1 MRLILVFIFVS
12 IGQVFFAQSILW
24 EKSYGGLNAD
34 YLMDAIPTPDY
45 GFILAGSSL
54 SGNTGNK
61 TSVNTGDLDYWVW
74 KMKENG
80 DLEWQKSFGG
90 SGADFLQSISL
101 TVDGGFILAG
111 TSNSNKEHDKT
122 DNSHGLDDFWIIK
135 LDAKGRVEW
144 QKTIG
149 GSSQEK
155 LQTIKQTNDGGY
167 IIGGSS
173 SSDISGEK
181 KTDSFGNLD
190 YWLVKIDKKGEI
202 IWQRTFGGRYFD
214 ELRSVIATKDGG
226 YFVGGYSNSPISG
239 NKTEDNVGIGDYW
252 VLKLD
257 AMGNIL
263 WQRTIGGNADD
274 QLSVVHQSYD
284 GNFIVGGN
292 SNSNSTDAKQKN
304 NAQGT
309 DFWILKLGSTGDTFW
324 QETYNIAEVDL
335 LSAVTENKD
344 HTLLLGGYAKSELN
358 GSSKKQKEEREINDY
373 VVIKVAENG
382 AELWRKSVGSDG
394 EDVLKKLIETRDG
407 GYILAGTSNATPQ
420 KNNIATANVGT
431 AGKLMGLD
439 TNQENQQL
447 QNAKSEVNAAIK
459 EVADEANEYLKS
471 KTDGITQ
478 KVNKA
483 VNKENSPLS
492 IGIAGPT
499 GGIALPVL
507 GENTNGNNA
516 GAGSAANN
524 AAATDAIS
532 AKGKKSSR
540 DQSKTYGSN
549 DFWVVKLKD
558 KDKPKV
564 EQLSI
569 EAFPNPTNALTNIIV
584 GYDYNGGVATIVDLA
599 GRLLEQIVIKNR
611 TVPID
616 LSNYPDGVYIVN
628 ISTDVQSD
636 GIKIVKSV
644 NKN

>member
-1 MRLILVFIFVS
+1 MRQFLIFLCIVFSKFI
-12 IGQVFFAQSILW
+12 FAQSILW
-24 EKSYGGLNAD
+24 EKSFGGLNAD
-34 YLMDAIPTPDY
+34 YLMDAISTPDY

-61 TSVNTGDLDYWVW
+61 TSINTGDLDYWVW

-80 DLEWQKSFGG
+80 DLEWQQSFGG

-111 TSNSNKEHDKT
+111 TSNSNKEHDKA
-122 DNSHGLDDFWIIK
+122 DDSRGLDDFWIIK

-155 LQTIKQTNDGGY
+155 LQSIKQTNDGDY

-173 SSDISGEK
+173 SSDNSGEK

-202 IWQRTFGGRYFD
+202 IWQKTFGGRYFD
-214 ELRSVIATKDGG
+214 ELRSVFATKDGG

-239 NKTEDNVGIGDYW
+239 NKTEDNLGIGDYW

-309 DFWILKLGSTGDTFW
+309 DFWILKLGSTGDTIW

-335 LSAVTENKD
+335 LSAVIENKD

-358 GSSKKQKEEREINDY
+358 GLSKKQKEEREINDY
-373 VVIKVAENG
+373 VAIKVAENG

-407 GYILAGTSNATPQ
+407 GYLLAGTSNATPQ
-420 KNNIATANVGT
+420 KNNIATAYGGT
-431 AGKLMGLD
+431 ASNLIGLD
-439 TNQENQQL
+439 TNQENQQV
-447 QNAKSEVNAAIK
+447 QNAKNEVNGAIK
-459 EVADEANEYLKS
+459 EVSDEANAFIKN

-478 KVNKA
+478 QVNTT

-507 GENTNGNNA
+507 GENKNGNNS

-524 AAATDAIS
+524 LAGTDTAGV
-532 AKGKKSSR
+532 KGKKSSR

-558 KDKPKV
+558 QDKPKV

-636 GIKIVKSV
+636 GVKIIKENI
-644 NKN
+644 KN

>member
-1 MRLILVFIFVS
+1 M
-12 IGQVFFAQSILW
+12 
-24 EKSYGGLNAD
+24 
-34 YLMDAIPTPDY
+34 
-45 GFILAGSSL
+45 
-54 SGNTGNK
+54 
-61 TSVNTGDLDYWVW
+61 
-74 KMKENG
+74 
-80 DLEWQKSFGG
+80 
-90 SGADFLQSISL
+90 
-101 TVDGGFILAG
+101 
-111 TSNSNKEHDKT
+111 
-122 DNSHGLDDFWIIK
+122 
-135 LDAKGRVEW
+135 
-144 QKTIG
+144 
-149 GSSQEK
+149 
-155 LQTIKQTNDGGY
+155 
-167 IIGGSS
+167 
-173 SSDISGEK
+173 
-181 KTDSFGNLD
+181 
-190 YWLVKIDKKGEI
+190 
-202 IWQRTFGGRYFD
+202 
-214 ELRSVIATKDGG
+214 
-226 YFVGGYSNSPISG
+226 
-239 NKTEDNVGIGDYW
+239 
-252 VLKLD
+252 
-257 AMGNIL
+257 
-263 WQRTIGGNADD
+263 
-274 QLSVVHQSYD
+274 
-284 GNFIVGGN
+284 
-292 SNSNSTDAKQKN
+292 
-304 NAQGT
+304 
-309 DFWILKLGSTGDTFW
+309 
-324 QETYNIAEVDL
+324 

>member
-1 MRLILVFIFVS
+1 M
-12 IGQVFFAQSILW
+12 QS
-24 EKSYGGLNAD
+24 
-34 YLMDAIPTPDY
+34 
-45 GFILAGSSL
+45 
-54 SGNTGNK
+54 
-61 TSVNTGDLDYWVW
+61 
-74 KMKENG
+74 
-80 DLEWQKSFGG
+80 
-90 SGADFLQSISL
+90 
-101 TVDGGFILAG
+101 
-111 TSNSNKEHDKT
+111 
-122 DNSHGLDDFWIIK
+122 
-135 LDAKGRVEW
+135 
-144 QKTIG
+144 
-149 GSSQEK
+149 
-155 LQTIKQTNDGGY
+155 IKQTNDGGY

-173 SSDISGEK
+173 SSDNSGEK

-202 IWQRTFGGRYFD
+202 IWQKTFGGRYFD
-214 ELRSVIATKDGG
+214 ELRSVFATKDGG

-239 NKTEDNVGIGDYW
+239 NKTEDNLGIGDYW

-309 DFWILKLGSTGDTFW
+309 DFWILKLGSTGDTIW

-335 LSAVTENKD
+335 LSAVIENKD

-358 GSSKKQKEEREINDY
+358 GLSKKQKEEREINDY
-373 VVIKVAENG
+373 VAIKVAENG

-407 GYILAGTSNATPQ
+407 GYLLAGTSNATPQ
-420 KNNIATANVGT
+420 KNNIATAYGGT
-431 AGKLMGLD
+431 ASNLIGLD
-439 TNQENQQL
+439 TNQENQQV
-447 QNAKSEVNAAIK
+447 QNAKNEVNAAIK
-459 EVADEANEYLKS
+459 EVSDEANAFIKN

-478 KVNKA
+478 QVNTA

-507 GENTNGNNA
+507 GENKNGNNS

-524 AAATDAIS
+524 LAGTDTAGV
-532 AKGKKSSR
+532 KGKKSSR

-558 KDKPKV
+558 QNKPKV

-584 GYDYNGGVATIVDLA
+584 GYDFNGGVATIVDLA
-599 GRLLEQIVIKNR
+599 GRLLEQIIIKNR
-611 TVPID
+611 TIPID
-616 LSNYPDGVYIVN
+616 LSNYPDGVYVIN
-628 ISTDVQSD
+628 ISTDVERD
-636 GIKIVKSV
+636 GIKVIKQRL
-644 NKN
+644 